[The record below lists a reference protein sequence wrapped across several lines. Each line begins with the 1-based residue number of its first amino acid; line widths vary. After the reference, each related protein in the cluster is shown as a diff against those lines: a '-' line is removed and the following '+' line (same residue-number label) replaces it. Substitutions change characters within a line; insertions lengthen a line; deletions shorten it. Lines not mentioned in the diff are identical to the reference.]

1 MQHFQFCFLLV
12 LLWTNYAC
20 QGESSSDN
28 RVPSSPQ
35 TASPTEVVSIEP
47 KQTSAKVDSTSY
59 RYPWKKNYDVRQ
71 ALINQISLPAGY
83 KRVTTRPNTFGD
95 WLRFLPLQAPGAK
108 VHYFDGREK
117 WSQDLHERVVDLDI
131 GKKDL
136 QQCADAIMRL
146 QAEFHYSQ
154 QAYDQ
159 IHFNYTSGDRVAFD
173 DWRRGK
179 KPRVRGNGVTFTAP
193 NGKIDNSYQNFSAYL
208 YQIFN
213 YAGTASL
220 SKELKALS
228 ISEMQVGDLFI
239 QGGFPGH
246 AVLVLDMA
254 ENASGQKI
262 YLLGQSYMP
271 AQSFHILK
279 NKAQPDLGP
288 WHLLTNDEKQ
298 ETAEW
303 TFTRRDLKRF

>member
-1 MQHFQFCFLLV
+1 MLLC
-12 LLWTNYAC
+12 TNYAC
-20 QGESSSDN
+20 QGESPN
-28 RVPSSPQ
+28 NNQAIAKQQ
-35 TASPTEVVSIEP
+35 TASPTEAVPTKV
-47 KQTSAKVDSTSY
+47 KQTQPKIDSTTNQ
-59 RYPWKKNYDVRQ
+59 YPWKKDYDVRQ
-71 ALINQISLPAGY
+71 ALINQITVPAGY
-83 KRVTTRPNTFGD
+83 KRVATRPNTFGD

-117 WSQDLHERVVDLDI
+117 WTQDLHERVVDLDI

-146 QAEFHYSQ
+146 RAEFHYSQ

-173 DWRRGK
+173 DWRKGK
-179 KPRVRGNGVTFTAP
+179 QPRVRGNGVTFSAP

-220 SKELKALS
+220 SKELKTLS
-228 ISEMQVGDLFI
+228 MSEMQVGDLFI

-246 AVLVLDMA
+246 AVLVLDMV
-254 ENASGQKI
+254 ENAAGQKL

-279 NKAQPDLGP
+279 NQAQPDLGP
-288 WHLLTNDEKQ
+288 WHLLTDQEKQ